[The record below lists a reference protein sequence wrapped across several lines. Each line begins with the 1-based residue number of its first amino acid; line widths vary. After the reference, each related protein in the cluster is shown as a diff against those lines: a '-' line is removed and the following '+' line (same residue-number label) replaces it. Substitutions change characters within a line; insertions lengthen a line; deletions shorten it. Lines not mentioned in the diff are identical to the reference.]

1 MKIKILLA
9 DDHAILRQG
18 LRSLLEE
25 QSDIEVVEKSAADS
39 RKAVELA
46 GKFKPDIVIM
56 DVTMP
61 NLNGVDATRKI
72 VSQYAGIKVIALSI
86 HSNRHFVA
94 DMLRAGA
101 SGYILKESV
110 FDELVKA
117 IRIIAAGGNYLSPRI
132 TDVVVGE
139 YVEFLSGEFGEK
151 QEILTER
158 EHEVLQLIAE
168 GKDTKKIAKDL
179 YVSVKTI
186 EANRRRLMDK
196 LEIYSVAELTKYAIR
211 EGLTTLD
218 K

>member
-25 QSDIEVVEKSAADS
+25 QGDIEVVEKSAADG

-72 VSQYAGIKVIALSI
+72 VSQYTSIKVIALSI

-117 IRIIAAGGNYLSPRI
+117 IRIVAAGGNYLSPRI
-132 TDVVVGE
+132 TDVVVGD
-139 YVEFLSGEFGEK
+139 YVEFLSGQFGSK

-211 EGLTTLD
+211 EGLTSVD